1 MDRLERYIDNSVIDA
16 EILVMQGS
24 THSAEEAAETLGVS
38 TDCIIKS
45 LVFLVD
51 EEPMLVIVQGSKR
64 VDMDALKDLLAADDV
79 DMAERDEV
87 EEITGYSVGE
97 VPPISLGLQ
106 KVVDEDVLDFEEVIG
121 GGGATNKLVRLD
133 PRFIVDEDTIVGDIT
148 E

>member
-1 MDRLERYIDNSVIDA
+1 MDRLERYIDNSIIDA
-16 EILVMQGS
+16 EVLVMQGS

-38 TDCIIKS
+38 PDSIIKS

-51 EEPMLVIVQGSKR
+51 DEPMLVIVQGSKR
-64 VDMDALKDLLAADDV
+64 VDMEELEELLAAEDV

-97 VPPISLGLQ
+97 VPPISLELQ
-106 KVVDEDVLDFEEVIG
+106 KVVDEDVLEFEEVIG
-121 GGGATNKLVRLD
+121 GGGGTNKLVRLD

>member
-16 EILVMQGS
+16 EVLVMQGS

-133 PRFIVDEDTIVGDIT
+133 PRFIVDEDTIVGGIT